1 MRTASVFTLWVI
13 LVDTSGFEPGLLRLC
28 KRSTLELKTLIEF
41 SMRLL
46 CNMELYE
53 NSKQSLPVRM
63 KGLEPPRLSAR
74 HPKCRMSTIPSQ
86 PQLFLLP
93 NYYFEPKVPRVNRFA
108 SQVRF
113 VLKVG
118 LEPTRLSTYA
128 P

>member
-1 MRTASVFTLWVI
+1 M
-13 LVDTSGFEPGLLRLC
+13 LRPQ
-28 KRSTLELKTLIEF
+28 IEF

-53 NSKQSLPVRM
+53 NSKQSLPVRIV
-63 KGLEPPRLSAR
+63 GLEPTRLSTLG
-74 HPKCRMSTIPSQ
+74 PKPSAATITPQ
-86 PQLFLLP
+86 PQLLLLP
-93 NYYFEPKVPRVNRFA
+93 NYYHETKVPRVNRFT
-108 SQVRF
+108 SQVRI